1 MALDALRYKDP
12 EIQRAME
19 KMRLPNRVLLSDTE
33 TNEKRKN
40 TMEDYEQILVKM
52 RKRYK
57 NSKNLR

>member
-19 KMRLPNRVLLSDTE
+19 QMRLPNRVLLSDTE

-52 RKRYK
+52 RKRY
-57 NSKNLR
+57 